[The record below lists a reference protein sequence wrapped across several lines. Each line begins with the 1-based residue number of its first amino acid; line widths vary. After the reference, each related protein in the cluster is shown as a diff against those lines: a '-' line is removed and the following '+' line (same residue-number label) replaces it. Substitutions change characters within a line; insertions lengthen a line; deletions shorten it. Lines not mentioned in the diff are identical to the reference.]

1 MSAKASMLGKMF
13 AAACTLLAFAASAQ
27 RAHAAPKP
35 VAPPHSHRKA
45 VRPVPWPGAS
55 SATKSVQSTTT
66 VSTSGSAPAPP
77 ALRRPARATIVFRTA
92 NGPVAPNTRQRPAP
106 RGQATSTAQDHPGRP
121 AGWQDSA
128 GLSGLRSAASSTG
141 SALLL
146 AAGFALLL
154 LVIVET
160 TFLGFASS
168 RLGVAPVRRP
178 VRRRPTEESFP
189 IRRVQLRR

>member
-1 MSAKASMLGKMF
+1 MNGRASKRLMLVTASALPVF
-13 AAACTLLAFAASAQ
+13 AATAY
-27 RAHAAPKP
+27 AAPKP
-35 VAPPHSHRKA
+35 VAPPHSHHNA

-55 SATKSVQSTTT
+55 PATKSVQSTST

-77 ALRRPARATIVFRTA
+77 AVRRPARVTIVFRTA
-92 NGPVAPNTRQRPAP
+92 HGPVAPSTPQRPAR
-106 RGQATSTAQDHPGRP
+106 RGQGRPAAQDHPGRP
-121 AGWQDSA
+121 AGWQDAA
-128 GLSGLRSAASSTG
+128 GLSELRSAANASR

-154 LVIVET
+154 LVIAET

-168 RLGVAPVRRP
+168 RLGIAP
-178 VRRRPTEESFP
+178 VRRRPPEESVP